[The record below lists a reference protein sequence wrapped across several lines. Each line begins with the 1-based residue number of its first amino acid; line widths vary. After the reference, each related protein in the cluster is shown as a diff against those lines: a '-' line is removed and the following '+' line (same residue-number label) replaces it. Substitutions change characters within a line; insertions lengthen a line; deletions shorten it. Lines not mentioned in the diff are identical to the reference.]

1 MSYSLT
7 MGRNLKTLPVELIC
21 HILYNLDMAD
31 LLSCTMVCKCIQRV
45 ILESSRLQF
54 TIELARHRVVSLL
67 PVTDPLPFAMRLKI
81 LRERERAWKFI
92 DWKKKHCL
100 ELPATGS
107 VYEFVGGLYG
117 NGREDESGV
126 TTSISFLELPSV
138 DPITRSIANPDL
150 KTWTHAMGDV
160 TIIDFTMDPSQDLLV
175 LVALTQADSKYVYE
189 LHLRSIKTNQPHPKA
204 SLSVLPCLPRPTAHP
219 HTPEVIAAVRVQVSG
234 DLVALLIK
242 EVLDSAGAHL
252 EIWNWEQ
259 NSHNSV
265 CRVIKP
271 GVVEDTHLPQCSMNR
286 HNGIDDFT
294 FLTDE
299 SFLLV
304 RPAGRFEV
312 YTFKDPRHGSNPP
325 TLRATYAFPQLSEG
339 YMYWYI
345 SMSSN
350 PAPGYVPYGPST
362 RENGSGHDQIYYPRP
377 DERVHACC
385 LYIFNPSSEEN
396 PHVHSFVFFLNIQT
410 LLNPPEE
417 WLPGHATP
425 SRHASRSPLV
435 SGNAQPSLPH
445 NGFSKTPVSGST
457 YSLSSTSSSP
467 SPSQCQIPP
476 PVPQY
481 PLFPTFDSQAAHPPP
496 PHITPPQSSSFF
508 STSSCQMMN
517 PSPNSPSLSR
527 PQIITSQ
534 PTVASLSPNVVI
546 PWDVWGPQST
556 RWFEECLSTDWQ
568 HAIYGLRTVESVN
581 IPRPM
586 KKARRH
592 ISSSASNQVPLPDIC
607 TPSTPTIASPSTS
620 QGSSQGTLHNLPNP
634 LPPLNSIATLS
645 SAGDEGD
652 SSTPSESDT
661 ADDDHIDEDAT
672 DANPHVKGIPTQR
685 RYIRVRDFNPYS
697 FASAREHSSKEKPTS
712 RSASCVG
719 KGKGKHKASKTG
731 WRVPRLVTEP
741 STTPVKGVFTH
752 DIVSS
757 LPYVEM
763 VSEDTFEMTDVM
775 MDDCRLL
782 LLKVRLHLLWVV
794 STCSVELLGSEGLRN
809 AHPRL
814 L

>member
-1 MSYSLT
+1 MAYSLT
-7 MGRNLKTLPVELIC
+7 MGRTLQALPVELIC
-21 HILYNLDMAD
+21 HILHNLDMAD
-31 LLSCTMVCKCIQRV
+31 LLACTMVCKCVRRV
-45 ILESSRLQF
+45 ILESSRLQY
-54 TIELARHRVVSLL
+54 TIELEKHRVVSLL
-67 PVTDPLPFAMRLKI
+67 PVTDPLPFATRLKI

-117 NGREDESGV
+117 NGREDETGV

-138 DPITRSIANPDL
+138 DPITRNIANSEL

-175 LVALTQADSKYVYE
+175 LVALTQPDSKYVYE

-204 SLSVLPCLPRPTAHP
+204 SLAVLPCLPRPSSHL
-219 HTPEVIAAVRVQVSG
+219 HTSEVIAAVRVQVSG

-252 EIWNWEQ
+252 ELWNWEQ
-259 NSHNSV
+259 NSQNS
-265 CRVIKP
+265 
-271 GVVEDTHLPQCSMNR
+271 CSMNR
-286 HNGIDDFT
+286 NNGIDDFT

-325 TLRATYAFPQLSEG
+325 TLRATYAFPQLSDG

-362 RENGSGHDQIYYPRP
+362 REDGSGHDQIYYPRP

-385 LYIFNPSSEEN
+385 LYIFNPSGEEN

-410 LLNPPEE
+410 LLNPPAE
-417 WLPGHATP
+417 WLPGHASP

-435 SGNAQPSLPH
+435 SGNAQPSLLH
-445 NGFSKTPVSGST
+445 TGFSKTSSDGNT
-457 YSLSSTSSSP
+457 ASSTSSSP
-467 SPSQCQIPP
+467 SLSQCQIPP
-476 PVPQY
+476 SMPQY

-496 PHITPPQSSSFF
+496 SHITLPQSSSSH
-508 STSSCQMMN
+508 STSSRQMTN
-517 PSPNSPSLSR
+517 SPPTSPSPFR
-527 PQIITSQ
+527 PRIITSQ

-581 IPRPM
+581 IPRPI

-592 ISSSASNQVPLPDIC
+592 VPSPSASNQPPLPDI
-607 TPSTPTIASPSTS
+607 SSAPTASSSTS
-620 QGSSQGTLHNLPNP
+620 LLSGQGTLHNVPISH
-634 LPPLNSIATLS
+634 PPLNST
-645 SAGDEGD
+645 SALPSASEEGE

-685 RYIRVRDFNPYS
+685 RYLRVRDFNPYS
-697 FASAREHSSKEKPTS
+697 FASAREQGSDDAMTT
-712 RSASCVG
+712 RSGTCVG
-719 KGKGKHKASKTG
+719 KGKGKHKAGRSG
-731 WRVPRLVTEP
+731 WRLPRLVTEP

-757 LPYVEM
+757 LPYVEV

-782 LLKVRLHLLWVV
+782 LLKRGPAGKLKGVDVLMM
-794 STCSVELLGSEGLRN
+794 
-809 AHPRL
+809 
-814 L
+814 